1 MRSKKEADIKKE
13 EEGEEEDDDDIIKC
27 FRIV

>member
-1 MRSKKEADIKKE
+1 MRSKKETDIKKE
-13 EEGEEEDDDDIIKC
+13 EEGEEEDDDNIIKC